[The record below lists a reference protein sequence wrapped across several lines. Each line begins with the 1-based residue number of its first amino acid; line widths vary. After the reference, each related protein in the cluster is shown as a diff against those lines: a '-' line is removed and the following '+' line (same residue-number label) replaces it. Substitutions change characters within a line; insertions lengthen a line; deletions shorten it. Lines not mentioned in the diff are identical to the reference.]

1 MLWIVPK
8 YEIYQLQAMKCIF
21 LTVLISVLSFSVVGQ
36 RSECFPFERL
46 PPDQRKAAEELL
58 LRALDE
64 EALYT
69 IVGGLKPMS
78 SGFQSIQIQ
87 TGLPRWTLAD
97 AETAVREIGS
107 KRQEDLTSEE
117 KVRLSQSKQTLERRD
132 ALTRADQ
139 TRVILAHWRCGDE
152 LFADLQHFAR
162 QFDGKRFLDALVI
175 SRPRLRH
182 ALSEKADFF
191 SRWGITVNSH
201 PLEVVYG
208 IDTDETSA
216 RFAGYGYLFGYP
228 DHAVRFF
235 VQAADE
241 EVFSG
246 KFISRDFIS
255 IPTFARETNNF
266 VYAVP
271 KGHMENDADKALKA
285 RAAPILAAYKKRRG
299 EYVGDGKKGV
309 VEMLRDW
316 FCDGRGQCSP
326 ANAKLD

>member
-1 MLWIVPK
+1 M
-8 YEIYQLQAMKCIF
+8 
-21 LTVLISVLSFSVVGQ
+21 
-36 RSECFPFERL
+36 
-46 PPDQRKAAEELL
+46 
-58 LRALDE
+58 DE

-228 DHAVRFF
+228 DHAVRFLF
-235 VQAADE
+235 KPQMKRYSAVNLSQE
-241 EVFSG
+241 
-246 KFISRDFIS
+246 ISFRS
-255 IPTFARETNNF
+255 QRLRGRRT
-266 VYAVP
+266 
-271 KGHMENDADKALKA
+271 
-285 RAAPILAAYKKRRG
+285 ILF
-299 EYVGDGKKGV
+299 
-309 VEMLRDW
+309 MQFLRDIW
-316 FCDGRGQCSP
+316 KTMQI
-326 ANAKLD
+326 KH